1 MIACICCGGEKFR
14 DLYQFESVKKKIAIC
29 NYCEMMVLDP
39 MPTVEELKEVYK
51 EDYFSNAKLHEGE
64 VSGIYGYSDYI
75 SERINKQSAYKL
87 NLAIIKR
94 YILSLPEEAKL
105 LDYGCGLG
113 HFLDIAYDSKYK
125 VSGLEFNPSAIDYIR
140 GRYTYHVQHTEK
152 LAEID
157 KQDVITAFDVFEH
170 LQDPVGTLKSF
181 HEKLNP
187 NGLLVISTMD
197 SRSITSKILGKRL
210 EDFRRTSEHL
220 YFFSR
225 KNITQILEQNGFD
238 VLHIHSQ
245 GHSFPLGILATRI
258 SNMIPI
264 VGGILK
270 FVLFLMPFL
279 KNVNIYLNP
288 LTKMV
293 VYARKR
299 PDDESN
305 HKLLS
310 LVMPAYNEQLYVEKV
325 VEKVLSTDYEMD
337 FELVFVDD
345 GSTDRT
351 LELVEKYKARE
362 NVRVISAPHKGKGA
376 AVRRGI
382 KESRGDLV
390 IIQDADLE
398 YDPSEIKTLIEAMK
412 KSKSIVVF
420 GSRFTGKY
428 RKTGSLLY
436 TAGNLF
442 LTFFTN
448 LMTGLNLSDM
458 ETCYK
463 LFNGRLI
470 RSIHLESEGFEFEPE
485 ITCRLS
491 HKKIDI
497 IEAPITYMARTRF
510 QGKKI
515 KISDGFKALFTIMK
529 FRFFNN

>member
-1 MIACICCGGEKFR
+1 MKPCICCGGNKFR
-14 DLYQFESVKKKIAIC
+14 NLYDFPTVQKKILMC
-29 NYCEMMVLDP
+29 NYCQLMVLDP
-39 MPTVEELKEVYK
+39 MPTTDELKEIYK
-51 EDYFSNAKLHEGE
+51 EDYFSNSKLHEGE

-94 YILSLPEEAKL
+94 YILSAPDQASL

-113 HFLDIAYDSKYK
+113 HFLDIAYDSRYK
-125 VSGLEFNPSAIDYIR
+125 VTGLEFNPAAIDYIR
-140 GRYTYHVQHTEK
+140 NRYTYNVQHTER
-152 LAEID
+152 LAEIE

-170 LQDPVGTLKSF
+170 LQDPIATLKSF
-181 HEKLNP
+181 HDKLND

-197 SRSITSKILGKRL
+197 SRSFTSRLLGKRL

-225 KNITQILEQNGFD
+225 KNITQILEQNGFE

-245 GHSFPLGILATRI
+245 GHSFPLGVLAQRI
-258 SNMIPI
+258 SNMIPA
-264 VGGILK
+264 VGVFLK
-270 FVLFLMPFL
+270 GLLLLLPFL

-299 PDDESN
+299 SDNNPER
-305 HKLLS
+305 KLLS
-310 LVMPAYNEQLYVEKV
+310 LVMPAYNEQLYIEKV
-325 VEKVLSTDYEMD
+325 VEKVLSTDYGID

-351 LELVEKYKARE
+351 LELMEKYSSHPR
-362 NVRVISAPHKGKGA
+362 VRIISAPHKGKGA

-382 KESRGDLV
+382 KESKGDLV

-398 YDPSEIKTLIEAMK
+398 YDPAEIKSLVEGMEKT
-412 KSKSIVVF
+412 KSVVVY

-428 RKTGSLLY
+428 RKTGSFLY
-436 TAGNLF
+436 TAGNIF

-463 LFNGRLI
+463 LFDGNLI
-470 RSIHLESEGFEFEPE
+470 RSIHLVSNGFEFEPE

-491 HKKIDI
+491 QKKIDI
-497 IEAPITYMARTRF
+497 LEVPISYMARTRF

-515 KISDGFKALFTIMK
+515 KISDGFKAVFTIIK
-529 FRFFNN
+529 YTFVNN